1 MGCLTPP
8 IIYLDT
14 RIPNID
20 FLHIGNQ
27 RINANMVNRSSN
39 YIDSPN
45 VFNYPK
51 SLGEH
56 NKHIHYNYIAY
67 LFIRNYHLIQPS
79 HPRQDKHF
87 HLICKAELI
96 NHLLIKA
103 ITGFPHIYTLGPYL
117 SLIKQHISSASHIKC
132 CSFHMFI
139 YLPLSYYK

>member
-1 MGCLTPP
+1 MGGLTPP
-8 IIYLDT
+8 PPPIIHLDT

-20 FLHIGNQ
+20 FPHTGNQ

-117 SLIKQHISSASHIKC
+117 SLIKQ
-132 CSFHMFI
+132 
-139 YLPLSYYK
+139 L